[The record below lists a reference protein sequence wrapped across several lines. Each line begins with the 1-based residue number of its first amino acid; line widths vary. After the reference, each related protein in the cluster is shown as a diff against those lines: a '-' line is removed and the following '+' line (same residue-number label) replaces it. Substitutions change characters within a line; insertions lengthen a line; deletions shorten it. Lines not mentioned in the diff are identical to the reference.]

1 MVSLK
6 DMMDMQY
13 GTENERRILLTASL
27 ARWMLHA
34 TPQWSFVSKTGGV
47 ALSPLSVLLKFL

>member
-6 DMMDMQY
+6 DMIDMQY

-27 ARWMLHA
+27 ARCSMQCHNGHFYPKLA
-34 TPQWSFVSKTGGV
+34 E
-47 ALSPLSVLLKFL
+47 